1 MEVNSSSTNESL
13 PQPYFTF
20 GMECYIVMPGFFH
33 FISYGITFI
42 LLLLPLC
49 IFVLYL
55 GLQRWCQQ
63 SSTSSAAST
72 NSHSDIVTFH
82 MVVMELICFLGF
94 NFCIYAVYV
103 ENYKML
109 SVGFVIWCFAWY
121 VQNSLHILTCV
132 ERYLAVVHPVTYLN
146 LKGQR
151 GVRIRNICIGCVWL
165 LSFAM
170 SYLPDDLTLVFD
182 LGLMIFSLIVV
193 SFFSLSVLCVLIR
206 PGPGEQGGD
215 RTIVDQSKRRAFFTI
230 VAILGVLLV
239 RCFVIL
245 VRTVFYLL
253 DQSEG
258 CVLIVA
264 EVWFTLPSS
273 LVLPLLFL
281 HRAGK
286 LACCKNNNK

>member
-1 MEVNSSSTNESL
+1 MALDSPSSNDSL
-13 PQPYFTF
+13 LHQILPKE
-20 GMECYIVMPGFFH
+20 MECLISRPGSLIFLSFYIT
-33 FISYGITFI
+33 ITLLI
-42 LLLLPLC
+42 LPIC

-55 GLQRWCQQ
+55 GLQRWRQQ
-63 SSTSSAAST
+63 SSTSST
-72 NSHSDIVTFH
+72 TSHSDIFTFH
-82 MVVMELICFLGF
+82 MVLIELLGFLGF
-94 NFCIYAVYV
+94 TLCVYAVYV
-103 ENYKML
+103 KNYKML
-109 SVGFVIWCFAWY
+109 SVGFVVSFFTWY
-121 VQNSLHILTCV
+121 VQNSFHILTCV

-170 SYLPDDLTLVFD
+170 SYLPDDFSLVFD
-182 LGLMIFSLIVV
+182 LGLMIFSMIVV
-193 SFFSLSVLCVLIR
+193 SFFSLSVLCILIR

-239 RCFVIL
+239 
-245 VRTVFYLL
+245 
-253 DQSEG
+253 
-258 CVLIVA
+258 
-264 EVWFTLPSS
+264 SS

-281 HRAGK
+281 HRVGK